1 MFVDADKRSNPEY
14 LPLILDLSRRG
25 TLIVADNVV
34 RGGAVV
40 DGDDPSARGAREFIE
55 LVGAHPRLDATAIQT
70 VGAKGH
76 DGFLLALVR

>member
-1 MFVDADKRSNPEY
+1 VFLDADKRSNPAY
-14 LPLILDLSRRG
+14 LPLVLELSRPG

-40 DGDDPSARGAREFIE
+40 GGDDPSARGVRGFVE
-55 LVGAHPRLDATAIQT
+55 LVAAEVRLDATAVQT
-70 VGAKGH
+70 VGVKGH